1 MNTAAGCAT
10 RCAHA
15 VRVAIEGVKPVQPH
29 SERGAEERWPLVES
43 TRRTARG
50 ESCSCQPPSHTCTMS
65 WRGVLRCAPCSS
77 AHLPIL
83 SWSLPVERSLTWVHL
98 ARPDFL
104 LRPRLS
110 RPPPPLRRPA
120 TATTRLA
127 APYSP
132 ASTDPHTLGPTTRPA
147 PLVPSPPPLL
157 PPPSSPTRPRA
168 ALRHPA
174 ASPPKQLQQVRLCR
188 GARDP
193 PGAQGGAA
201 RRRRAPRR
209 RHPQGPEVG
218 ERQGRHRGASSFPS

>member
-1 MNTAAGCAT
+1 MSTAAGGAT
-10 RCAHA
+10 RCGRA
-15 VRVAIEGVKPVQPH
+15 VRVAGEGVKPVQLCA
-29 SERGAEERWPLVES
+29 ERGAEESWALVES

-50 ESCSCQPPSHTCTMS
+50 ESCSCQPPSHTRTMS

-77 AHLPIL
+77 AHLPSL
-83 SWSLPVERSLTWVHL
+83 PWSLPVERSLTWVHL

-132 ASTDPHTLGPTTRPA
+132 AAPDPHTLGSTTRPA

-157 PPPSSPTRPRA
+157 PPSPTRPRA

-174 ASPPKQLQQVRLCR
+174 APPRKQLQQVRLCR

-218 ERQGRHRGASSFPS
+218 ERQGRHRCASSLPSLS